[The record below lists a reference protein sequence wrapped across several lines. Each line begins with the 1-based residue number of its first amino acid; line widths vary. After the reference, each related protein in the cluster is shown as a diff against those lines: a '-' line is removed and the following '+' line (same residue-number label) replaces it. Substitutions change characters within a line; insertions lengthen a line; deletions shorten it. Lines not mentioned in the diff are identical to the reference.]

1 MAPCPI
7 LCALCVGISEYSCR
21 DLSNLPGARRDAER
35 FAVFL
40 RGRELPA
47 ERLYLLL
54 DRVTKRDLEQKISEF
69 MQLIRSSFTGAT
81 YHLVVIFIAA
91 HGRHPHSSE
100 LPAILPSDI
109 QSPDCEDGFVDLD
122 RQLLL
127 PLDSTKS
134 QKLKVWLVV
143 DTCRDNHSIGTWTG
157 NEQPPLRR
165 SRWSSQTDFHILLAC
180 DRGRFAKDDQSLADC
195 LIHSLDDPGKDWK
208 MPQKRRK
215 AELKTLRKA
224 TALEKF
230 TWRLFGGS
238 FAQTKCRSF
247 MSTSENG

>member
-1 MAPCPI
+1 M
-7 LCALCVGISEYSCR
+7 
-21 DLSNLPGARRDAER
+21 
-35 FAVFL
+35 
-40 RGRELPA
+40 
-47 ERLYLLL
+47 
-54 DRVTKRDLEQKISEF
+54 TKRDLEQKISEF

-195 LIHSLDDPGKDWK
+195 LIHSLDDPGKDLEDASK
-208 MPQKRRK
+208 EAQSRIENAAEGNGLGEIHVATFRGFFCPNQMQK
-215 AELKTLRKA
+215 LYVYL
-224 TALEKF
+224 
-230 TWRLFGGS
+230 
-238 FAQTKCRSF
+238 
-247 MSTSENG
+247 